1 MDKNIPEGLSC
12 VYAALPTPFG
22 EDGAPRWEALEA
34 LVDFSLEHGMKGL
47 CLGGTTGEYAATSVE
62 NRREIYRRV
71 TRQVNG
77 RARLVCATGSEHAG
91 QVKQLGRDAAECGAI
106 AILLPPPTFL
116 PYAQEDLF
124 DFMAQ
129 VGADSPLPVLI
140 YNIPQCTRD
149 LGINNVLRLVA
160 TVPNIIGLKD
170 SSGSRPNFAMIE
182 AAHAQQPL
190 AFMIG
195 SDDLIL
201 EAFQHGALGSISGIA
216 SACPELIL
224 PLFEALRA
232 GKLEKA
238 RTLQARLDEFI
249 FHIRDLPSPW
259 AMKLALQVRGLDMG
273 TFAWP
278 MGPSL
283 RERAWEFQNWFTGQA
298 ASYEAVAPTPAGA
311 KQ

>member
-1 MDKNIPEGLSC
+1 MGKNIPEGLSC

-22 EDGAPRWEALEA
+22 EDGTPRWEALEG
-34 LVDFSLEHGMKGL
+34 LVDFGLEHGLKGL

-62 NRREIYRRV
+62 MRHEIYLRV
-71 TRQVNG
+71 AHQVKG
-77 RARLVCATGSEHAG
+77 RAQLICATGCEHAG
-91 QVKQLGRDAAECGAI
+91 QVKQLARDAAECGAI
-106 AILLPPPTFL
+106 AILLPPPASL
-116 PYAQEDLF
+116 PYSQEDLF
-124 DFMAQ
+124 DFVGQ
-129 VGADSPLPVLI
+129 VGADLPLPVLI

-149 LGINNVLRLVA
+149 LGITNVLRLIA

-170 SSGSRPNFAMIE
+170 SSGSRPNFAKIE
-182 AAHAQQPL
+182 AAKAQGPL

-195 SDDLIL
+195 SDDLLL

-259 AMKLALQVRGLDMG
+259 AMKLALQVRGVEMG
-273 TFAWP
+273 TLSWP
-278 MGPSL
+278 MGPGL
-283 RERAWEFQNWFTGQA
+283 CEKAREFQNWFAGQA